1 MLYSDWVLSLDFK
14 VWWVEQVYREVSGTA
29 GSQTLNVFSPQKAL
43 ESEPRGKSALPLSLP
58 VPGSPHTGL
67 YILNLRVVASG

>member
-14 VWWVEQVYREVSGTA
+14 VWWVEQVYREVPGTA
-29 GSQTLNVFSPQKAL
+29 GSQTLNVSSPQKAL
-43 ESEPRGKSALPLSLP
+43 GSEPRGESALPLSLP

-67 YILNLRVVASG
+67 